1 MNLALA
7 GTLAPT
13 VKPRTVAASILPRD
27 EESICK
33 LVTLRLILPL
43 ASGPAAAAVIL
54 PEALTVF
61 TLLAI
66 VLFLLTQSLIR
77 STSRLTN
84 EVLATLEEI
93 SPAGAVGTVGVPI
106 KLGESFKAISLAL
119 RPAID
124 SADLALAAIP
134 LIFTS

>member
-7 GTLAPT
+7 GTLEPT
-13 VKPRTVAASILPRD
+13 VKPRTVSASILPKDDR
-27 EESICK
+27 SICK

-43 ASGPAAAAVIL
+43 ASGPVDAAVIL

-61 TLLAI
+61 MLLTAL
-66 VLFLLTQSLIR
+66 LFLLTQSLIR
-77 STSRLTN
+77 SISILTN
-84 EVLATLEEI
+84 DVLAILEEI
-93 SPAGAVGTVGVPI
+93 SPAAAVGTVGVPM
-106 KLGESFKAISLAL
+106 KLGESFNAISPAL

-134 LIFTS
+134 LIFIS